1 MTHPTKWYHIENPT
15 ERIAATLN
23 FLALSLDSSYLG
35 TLCSVQLLNG
45 GVQGEKTYPEIAPWL
60 ERITFN
66 FASDEKALRSLD
78 VSKC

>member
-1 MTHPTKWYHIENPT
+1 MTLPT
-15 ERIAATLN
+15 ELIAATLN

-35 TLCSVQLLNG
+35 TWRSVQLLNG

-60 ERITFN
+60 ERITFS
-66 FASDEKALRSLD
+66 FASKEEALRSPE